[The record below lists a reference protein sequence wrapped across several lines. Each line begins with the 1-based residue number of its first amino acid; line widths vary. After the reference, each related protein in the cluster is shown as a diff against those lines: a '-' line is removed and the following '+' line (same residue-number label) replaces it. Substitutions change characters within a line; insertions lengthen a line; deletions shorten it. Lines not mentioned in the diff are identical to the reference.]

1 MAGMVR
7 HARCHGRRMT
17 EERKSLEE
25 LHAMCGGPTWGIR
38 PADDRPRKPERD
50 PREHLAELLAKG
62 GALAEP
68 FSIGPELQAKLD
80 AYRSTPLPRQ
90 ERAGT

>member
-1 MAGMVR
+1 
-7 HARCHGRRMT
+7 MT

-50 PREHLAELLAKG
+50 PREHLAELLRMG

-68 FSIGPELQAKLD
+68 FSIGPELQQKLD